1 MDTLY
6 TLFVSLLS
14 AINDYYYYYYY
25 YYIYICVC
33 VGGGVGVCG
42 CGCVCVTGGTIFETR
57 LRFSSDACGAIN

>member
-25 YYIYICVC
+25 YYRQKHSCHV
-33 VGGGVGVCG
+33 
-42 CGCVCVTGGTIFETR
+42 
-57 LRFSSDACGAIN
+57 